1 MRNVITLSLLLLFV
15 TPLMA
20 GGPSAG
26 AEDAAVRAAI
36 EHYFQGHATGDGAHF
51 RKVFHP
57 DSKLFFTREGKVAQ
71 RTSEEYISG
80 ASGKPAADEAQRK
93 RTIDWIDVTGDA
105 AVAKIT
111 LTYPAVTFTDY
122 MSLLKVDGQW
132 VIVNKLFHA
141 DRKK

>member
-1 MRNVITLSLLLLFV
+1 
-15 TPLMA
+15 
-20 GGPSAG
+20 
-26 AEDAAVRAAI
+26 
-36 EHYFQGHATGDGAHF
+36 
-51 RKVFHP
+51 
-57 DSKLFFTREGKVAQ
+57 SKLFFTREGKIAQ

-80 ASGKPAADEAQRK
+80 APGKPAADEAQRK

-122 MSLLKVDGQW
+122 MSLLKVDGEW
-132 VIVNKLFHA
+132 KIVNKLFHA